1 MQIFRNGARCTNC
14 FRAELLPP
22 PPMSQARSPCSCD
35 ALRKASLSTP
45 SGASSEG
52 AGHTLPRSR
61 NLCVRIPFLAPR
73 ALPIRP
79 PWLMR
84 DGPLGTRLARTL
96 YRPSKD
102 SEIPLPMYP
111 ALARAPKTFGHC
123 SCCPNDARP
132 TASVRKVKMGLHFF
146 MRPVYPSCPFSPYR
160 SLSLRLRAVFLWAS
174 EAKVPA
180 LT

>member
-1 MQIFRNGARCTNC
+1 
-14 FRAELLPP
+14 
-22 PPMSQARSPCSCD
+22 MSQARSPCSCD
-35 ALRKASLSTP
+35 ALRKAALSTP

-52 AGHTLPRSR
+52 AGHTLPRTR

-146 MRPVYPSCPFSPYR
+146 MRPVYLPA
-160 SLSLRLRAVFLWAS
+160 LSLRIVLSPCGYGRCFCGRPRQRFLRS
-174 EAKVPA
+174 PDA
-180 LT
+180 LTTPR